1 MRIQPLRAAAWW
13 LVLTGWVTTLIAPGA
28 AAISAFTALPALGVE
43 VPAYKAFFADDP
55 DGAGRLAAGFVTAPI
70 FLAADRIQLGLAG
83 IAVLLVVV
91 SRGIP
96 CGNGGSINRL
106 VSGLAL
112 LSALGCLA
120 WYLLFVAPQLAPSL
134 DDWRAAALA
143 DDSTAAATA
152 YQIFDPLHRAA
163 ERLMTATLASL
174 LVLITACGL
183 ATGTNSRMARR

>member
-13 LVLTGWVTTLIAPGA
+13 LVLTGWVAALIAPGA

-106 VSGLAL
+106 VS
-112 LSALGCLA
+112 
-120 WYLLFVAPQLAPSL
+120 L